1 MRGEAMTQPICL
13 FLCGDVMTGR
23 GVDQVLPHPVNPVL
37 YEDTIHDARDYVRLA
52 ERVSG
57 PIPRSVDAAYLWG
70 DGLDALRRA
79 GADVR
84 IINLETSI
92 TTSEDAWPGKGIN
105 YRMHPRNIS
114 CLSAAAIDC
123 CALANNHVLDWGRA
137 GLLETLETLDAAGIA
152 HAGAGRDLA
161 EAAAPAVLDVPGKG
175 RVLVFSLGSPT
186 SGIPLDWAATD
197 DQPGVNLLEDLSSET
212 ARRVAAPMRQRKRP
226 GDIVVASI
234 HWGGNWGFGIPDAQV
249 GFAHALIEGGVD
261 LVHGHSS
268 HHLKA
273 SEVYRDR
280 LILYGCGDLLDDYEG
295 ISGYES
301 FLPDLRLLY
310 LIRVDPRQGRLVS
323 ARLAPMH
330 IRRFRLARAD
340 DADLGRLVPLLA
352 GLEAP
357 FGLRVGLESDGS
369 LTLERKPARD

>member
-1 MRGEAMTQPICL
+1 MTPSLCI

-23 GVDQVLPHPVNPVL
+23 GVDQVLPHPVSPVL
-37 YEDTIHDARDYVRLA
+37 YEDYIRDARDYVRLA

-57 PIPRSVDAAYLWG
+57 PIPRSVDPAYVWG
-70 DGLDALRRA
+70 DALDALRQA

-92 TTSEDAWPGKGIN
+92 TTSEDAWPAKGIN
-105 YRMHPRNIS
+105 YRMHPRNIG
-114 CLSAAAIDC
+114 CLTAAAIDC
-123 CALANNHVLDWGRA
+123 CALANNHVLDWGHA
-137 GLLETLETLDAAGIA
+137 GLIETIEALDAAGIA
-152 HAGAGRDLA
+152 HAGAGRTLA

-186 SGIPLDWAATD
+186 SGIPLAWAATEE
-197 DQPGVNLLEDLSSET
+197 QPGVNLLQDLSAET
-212 ARRVAAPMRQRKRP
+212 ARRVATRMRRLKRP
-226 GDIVVASI
+226 GDVIVASI
-234 HWGGNWGFGIPDAQV
+234 HWGANWGYGIPDAQV
-249 GFAHALIEGGVD
+249 AFAHGLIEGGVD

-268 HHLKA
+268 HHFKA
-273 SEVYRDR
+273 SEIYQDR

-295 ISGYES
+295 ISGYEP

-310 LIRVDPRQGRLVS
+310 LIRVDPRRGRLVE

-340 DADLGRLVPLLA
+340 NADMSRLVHLLA
-352 GLEAP
+352 ALEAP
-357 FGLRVGLESDGS
+357 FGVRVGREPDGG
-369 LTLERKPARD
+369 LTLERKPGRD

>member
-1 MRGEAMTQPICL
+1 MTQPICI

-37 YEDTIHDARDYVRLA
+37 YEDYVHDARDYVRLA

-57 PIPRSVDAAYLWG
+57 PIPLSVDAAYIWG
-70 DGLDALRRA
+70 DALDALRQA

-84 IINLETSI
+84 VINLETSI
-92 TTSEDAWPGKGIN
+92 TTREDAWPGKGIN
-105 YRMHPRNIS
+105 YRMHPRNIG
-114 CLSAAAIDC
+114 CLKAAAIDC
-123 CALANNHVLDWGRA
+123 CALANNHVLDWGHA

-152 HAGAGRDLA
+152 HAGAGRNMA
-161 EAAAPAVLDVPGKG
+161 EAEAPAILDVPGKG

-186 SGIPLDWAATD
+186 SGIPLAWAATEE
-197 DQPGVNLLEDLSSET
+197 QPGVNLLEDFSAEA
-212 ARRVAAPMRQRKRP
+212 ARRFAARMRRLKRP
-226 GDIVVASI
+226 GDVAVASL
-234 HWGGNWGFGIPDAQV
+234 HWGDNWGYGIPDAQV
-249 GFAHALIEGGVD
+249 GFAHGLIAGGFD
-261 LVHGHSS
+261 IVHGHSS
-268 HHLKA
+268 HHFKA

-301 FLPDLRLLY
+301 FLPDLRLMY
-310 LIRVDPRQGRLVS
+310 LIRVDPRQGRLVE

-340 DADLGRLVPLLA
+340 DADVSRLVPLLA

-357 FGLRVGLESDGS
+357 FGLRVSRQPDRS
-369 LTLERKPARD
+369 LTLERKPGND